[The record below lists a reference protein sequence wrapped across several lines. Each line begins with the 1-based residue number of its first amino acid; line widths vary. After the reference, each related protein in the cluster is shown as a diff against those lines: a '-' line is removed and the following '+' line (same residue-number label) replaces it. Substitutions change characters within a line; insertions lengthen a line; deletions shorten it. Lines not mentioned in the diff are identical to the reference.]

1 MRSLHDDTGSATITA
16 AGMIA
21 ALVLAAMTIAGAAH
35 WVVAGHRAQVAADMA
50 AVAAAYAHAVGREAC
65 PAAEATAHENQATV
79 TACAVDGADVEIRA
93 TISGRDAVAR
103 AGPL

>member
-1 MRSLHDDTGSATITA
+1 
-16 AGMIA
+16 MIA

-79 TACAVDGADVEIRA
+79 TACAVDAP
-93 TISGRDAVAR
+93 T
-103 AGPL
+103 